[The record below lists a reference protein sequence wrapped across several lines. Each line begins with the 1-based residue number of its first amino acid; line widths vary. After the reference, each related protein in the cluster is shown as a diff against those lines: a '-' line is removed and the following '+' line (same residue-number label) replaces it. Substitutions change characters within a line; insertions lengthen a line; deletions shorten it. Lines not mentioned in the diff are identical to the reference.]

1 MTSLSSLAVS
11 INFFVEPLLLKSTVP
26 VFQFSVT
33 MPYTLVAVLSDGFLA
48 GTLTLMSRGRM
59 PISDR

>member
-11 INFFVEPLLLKSTVP
+11 FNTFVEALFLTSIVP
-26 VFQFSVT
+26 AFQFSVT

-59 PISDR
+59 PVSDR